1 MTDYFT
7 AVLMIIGS
15 LFCLIAALGVFRFP
29 DTLIRMHAVTKAGSL
44 GAGLMILAHAVFFQ
58 SPGIYLRAV
67 FIIGL
72 LLLTAPVAAHLIARA
87 SYRSGIPLSGHTWID
102 ELNDKKNK

>member
-1 MTDYFT
+1 MTEYVT
-7 AVLMIIGS
+7 AIFMIFGS
-15 LFCLIAALGVFRFP
+15 LFCLVAALGVFRFP

-44 GAGLMILAHAVFFQ
+44 GAGLMVLGHAVFFQ
-58 SPGIYLRAV
+58 NPGILLRAV
-67 FIIGL
+67 FIIL

-87 SYRSGIPLSGHTWID
+87 SYRSGVPLSGHTWID

>member
-29 DTLIRMHAVTKAGSL
+29 DALIRMHAVTKAGAL
-44 GAGLMILAHAVFFQ
+44 GAGRMILAHAVFFQ